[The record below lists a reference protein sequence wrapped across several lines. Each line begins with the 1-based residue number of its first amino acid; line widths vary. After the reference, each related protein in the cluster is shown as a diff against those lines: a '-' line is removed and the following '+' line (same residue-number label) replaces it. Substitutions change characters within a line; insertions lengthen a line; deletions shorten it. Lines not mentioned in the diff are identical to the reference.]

1 MGHLLVY
8 DPLTFKLEGTAKL
21 ILTHAPSHE
30 DTDVPP
36 AYKSATQ
43 TLNRYYPLL
52 TDGTN
57 LFAVTVNV
65 ALKRRRVKD
74 SMRKHY

>member
-1 MGHLLVY
+1 M
-8 DPLTFKLEGTAKL
+8 
-21 ILTHAPSHE
+21 
-30 DTDVPP
+30 PP
-36 AYKSATQ
+36 AFKQATQ

-74 SMRKHY
+74 SMRKHYQVYQEEKKKKAAASPASKKDVAVKAA